1 MQEILGSAIWLGEK
15 SGSQQI
21 LATCGQATMCMGL
34 KECLKTGSKD
44 LKQKSHEMS
53 TNAEEKDI
61 LGGRGQD
68 KTAGNST
75 KKAGYKWPSTTRSA
89 L

>member
-1 MQEILGSAIWLGEK
+1 MAGGK
-15 SGSQQI
+15 PGSQQI
-21 LATCGQATMCMGL
+21 PATCGQVTMCMGL

-61 LGGRGQD
+61 LGGRGQY
-68 KTAGNST
+68 KIASNST
-75 KKAGYKWPSTTRSA
+75 KKAGYKWLSSTRSA